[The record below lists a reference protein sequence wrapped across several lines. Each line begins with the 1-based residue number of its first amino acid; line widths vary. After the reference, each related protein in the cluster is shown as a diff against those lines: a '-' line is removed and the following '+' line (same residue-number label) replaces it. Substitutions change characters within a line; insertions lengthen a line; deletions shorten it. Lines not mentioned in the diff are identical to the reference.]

1 MANHSLSSD
10 EMLRYSRQINLKEI
24 GLSGQ
29 EKLKNARVL
38 CVGVGGLGSSLLLYL
53 AAAGVGRLG
62 LVDSDTVELS
72 NLQRQVLY
80 RLSQISFSKTAAAS
94 AQILALNSNTQVDAY
109 CEKLTENNAIQLIS
123 QYDIVADCSDNFYT
137 NYLIHDV
144 CFSQKKPYVYASVS
158 QFQGYCSLFDGNKG
172 PCLRCL
178 FPTLPDPQ
186 LTPTCNESG
195 ILGVVPGILGT
206 IQATEVLK
214 WVLGIGQLL
223 EKKLLIADLLKMT
236 FREIQLSQNP
246 DCPLCV
252 HNQPLQKLHYPP
264 KPAHC
269 LSLVNYSITAKDMHH
284 LLKNHGVTLVDVR
297 SPEEHEAHNIGGKLL
312 PLTELPERLTELN
325 PSHLIILYCHS
336 SQRSIQALNMLLEA
350 GFASVKYLIG
360 GIRPYCV
367 MKPLP

>member
-10 EMLRYSRQINLKEI
+10 EMFRYSRQINLKEI

-38 CVGVGGLGSSLLLYL
+38 CVGLGGLGSPLLLYL

-62 LVDSDTVELS
+62 LVDSDAVDLS

-80 RLSQISFSKTAAAS
+80 RRSQISYPKTASAF
-94 AQILALNSNTQVDAY
+94 AQIQALNSNIQVDTY
-109 CEKLTENNAIQLIS
+109 CEQLTENNATQLIS

-144 CFSQKKPYVYASVS
+144 CFAQRKPYVYASVS
-158 QFQGYCSLFDGNKG
+158 QFQGYCSFFNGKG

-178 FPTLPDPQ
+178 FPTPDPK
-186 LTPTCNESG
+186 LSPACNESG
-195 ILGVVPGILGT
+195 ILGVVPGILGA

-214 WVLGIGQLL
+214 WILGVGELL

-246 DCPLCV
+246 DCSLCV
-252 HNQPLQKLHYPP
+252 HHHSLQEIHYPT
-264 KPAHC
+264 KTAHC
-269 LSLVNYSITAKDMHH
+269 LSLVNHSITAKDMRD
-284 LLKNHGVTLVDVR
+284 LLKNSRVTLVDVR
-297 SPEEHEAHNIGGKLL
+297 SIEEHDAYNIGGKPI
-312 PLTELPERLTELN
+312 PLTELLERLTELN
-325 PSHLIILYCHS
+325 SSHLIILYCYS
-336 SQRSIQALNMLLEA
+336 SQRSIQALNMLLAA
-350 GFASVKYLIG
+350 GFTSVKYLIG
-360 GIRPYCV
+360 GISSF
-367 MKPLP
+367 

>member
-1 MANHSLSSD
+1 MVNHSLSSD

-38 CVGVGGLGSSLLLYL
+38 CVGLGGLGSPLLLYL
-53 AAAGVGRLG
+53 AASGVGRLG
-62 LVDSDTVELS
+62 LVDSDTIELS
-72 NLQRQVLY
+72 NLQRQILY
-80 RLSQISFSKTAAAS
+80 RQSQISYPKTASAS
-94 AQILALNSNTQVDAY
+94 AQILTLNSNIQVDTY
-109 CEKLTENNAIQLIS
+109 CEQLTENNATQLIS

-144 CFSQKKPYVYASVS
+144 CFSQRKPYVYASVS
-158 QFQGYCSLFDGNKG
+158 QFQGYCSFFNGKG

-178 FPTLPDPQ
+178 FPTPDPE
-186 LTPTCNESG
+186 LSPACNESG
-195 ILGVVPGILGT
+195 ILGVVPGILGA
-206 IQATEVLK
+206 IQATEILK
-214 WVLGIGQLL
+214 WILSVGELL
-223 EKKLLIADLLKMT
+223 EEKLLIADLLNMT

-252 HNQPLQKLHYPP
+252 HHHSLQEIHYPT

-269 LSLVNYSITAKDMHH
+269 SSLVNHSITAKDMRD
-284 LLKNHGVTLVDVR
+284 LLKNIGVTLVDVR
-297 SPEEHEAHNIGGKLL
+297 SIEEHEVYNIGGKLI

-325 PSHLIILYCHS
+325 PSHLIILYCYS
-336 SQRSIQALNMLLEA
+336 SQRSIQALNMLLGA

-360 GIRPYCV
+360 GISS
-367 MKPLP
+367 L

>member
-10 EMLRYSRQINLKEI
+10 EMLRYSRQISLKEI

-38 CVGVGGLGSSLLLYL
+38 CVGLGGLGSSLLLYL

-62 LVDSDTVELS
+62 LIDSDTVELS

-80 RLSQISFSKTAAAS
+80 RESQISYPKTASAA
-94 AQILALNSNTQVDAY
+94 AQIQALNADIQIDAY
-109 CEKLTENNAIQLIS
+109 YEQFTEDNAAQLVS
-123 QYDIVADCSDNFYT
+123 QYDIIADCSDNFYT

-144 CFSQKKPYVYASVS
+144 CFSQRKPYVYASVS
-158 QFQGYCSLFDGNKG
+158 QFQGYCSLFNGRG

-178 FPTLPDPQ
+178 FPTPDPG
-186 LTPTCNESG
+186 LSPTCNERG
-195 ILGVVPGILGT
+195 ILGVVPGILGA

-214 WVLGIGQLL
+214 WVLGVGQLL

-252 HNQPLQKLHYPP
+252 HNHPLHQLHYPS
-264 KPAHC
+264 KPDHC
-269 LSLVNYSITAKDMHH
+269 LSLVNYSITANEMHD
-284 LLKNHGVTLVDVR
+284 LLKNRGVTLVDVR
-297 SPEEHEAHNIGGKLL
+297 SIEEHEANNIGGKLL
-312 PLTELPERLTELN
+312 PLTELPERLAELN
-325 PSHLIILYCHS
+325 PSHLIILYCYS
-336 SQRSIQALNMLLEA
+336 SQRSIQALNILLEA

-360 GIRPYCV
+360 GIGALGTHMDTY
-367 MKPLP
+367 